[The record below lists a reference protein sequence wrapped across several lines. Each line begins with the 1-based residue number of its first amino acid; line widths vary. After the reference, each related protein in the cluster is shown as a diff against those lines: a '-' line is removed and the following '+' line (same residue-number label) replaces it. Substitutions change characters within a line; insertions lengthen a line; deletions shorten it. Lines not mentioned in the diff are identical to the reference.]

1 MMHEESGVG
10 LDPTFSVKAEA
21 TAGDDQMD
29 VRMPFHVGAKSVDD
43 NKNAQTHFFDVPSPL
58 LHGFSGSLAN
68 KVESCFS
75 IHHDDDAQLPW
86 NGHNQMMIGHV

>member
-10 LDPTFSVKAEA
+10 LDPTFPVKAEA

-43 NKNAQTHFFDVPSPL
+43 NKYAHTSALGGSRTHCFTDSVPAWVIRFSPA
-58 LHGFSGSLAN
+58 FR
-68 KVESCFS
+68 F
-75 IHHDDDAQLPW
+75 I
-86 NGHNQMMIGHV
+86 MITMRPPRRTMGWP